1 LRENNHLEE
10 RIKEDK
16 NGEAYSMYGQFIEY
30 FVRNSKREV
39 TTLEIHV

>member
-16 NGEAYSMYGQFIEY
+16 TSGAYSMHGQFIEY
-30 FVRNSKREV
+30 SVRNSKREV
-39 TTLEIHV
+39 TTLEI